1 MLLDKLNV
9 NKDLKSF
16 SIEELN
22 ILRDEIKD
30 LIIKKCSVTGGHLG
44 PNLGVIELTIAI
56 HYVFDLENDKL
67 IFDVSHQ
74 SYTHKILTERKEG
87 FIDQNKY
94 NLYSGFSN
102 FEESKYDT
110 FKLGHTSSSI
120 SLSSGLVK
128 SRELLNENYKVINV
142 IGDGSLSGG
151 EALEGLN
158 NVTSLN
164 SQYLIIVND
173 NEMSIEENKGGLY
186 KSLKDL
192 RESKGKSQN
201 NIFKAFDIDYT
212 YLEEGNDIQKL
223 INKLEEIKNINH
235 PLVLHIHTLKGKGY
249 NPSIENK
256 EKYHFAMPFDIESG
270 KFNSSSPRLSY
281 SEISYNFFSDLMNKD
296 KSVILLTSAVAYL
309 FGFTKERR
317 EKYKDQFVDCAIA
330 EAHTVSFLSG
340 LAKGNAHAYFP
351 VTCSFLQRGFDQI
364 IEDIALNDVNATLLI
379 CFGSIYSSKDVT
391 HIGIFDEIML
401 SNIPNLIY
409 LDPTS
414 KEEYLK
420 MLEYSYKEKHGP
432 LAIRVP
438 AKIVEDYYEDNT
450 DYSLINKS
458 KVVSKGK
465 EVAIFYTGNLEFLG
479 KEVEQELQ
487 NLNIKPTLIRQR
499 FLSGIDSKLIDEL
512 SKDHKLF
519 ITLEDS
525 LLSGGF
531 GEKIS
536 SYLGNKNVYSLNYGL
551 KKEFID
557 RYDINDVFYK
567 NRLHKDLILEDIKKI
582 LTK

>member
-74 SYTHKILTERKEG
+74 SYTHKILTGRKEG

-158 NVTSLN
+158 NVSLLN

-173 NEMSIEENKGGLY
+173 NEMSIEENSGGLY

-192 RESKGKSQN
+192 RESKGKSSN
-201 NIFKAFDIDYT
+201 NIFKAFNIDYM
-212 YLEEGNDIQKL
+212 YLEEGNDISKL
-223 INKLEEIKNINH
+223 IDKLEEIKNINH
-235 PLVLHIHTLKGKGY
+235 PLILHIHTLKGNGY
-249 NPSIENK
+249 LPSIKNK

-270 KFNSSSPRLSY
+270 EFINKGSRLEY
-281 SEISYNFFSDLMNKD
+281 SEISYNFFSNLMDKD

-309 FGFTKERR
+309 FGFNKERR
-317 EKYKDQFVDCAIA
+317 EKYKDQFIDTGIS

-340 LAKGNAHAYFP
+340 LGKGNLKAYYP
-351 VTCSFLQRGFDQI
+351 VTCSFLQRGFDQL
-364 IEDIALNDVNATLLI
+364 IEDFALNEINATLLV

-420 MLEYSYKEKHGP
+420 MLEYSYKENHKP

-438 AKIVEDYYEDNT
+438 YKIKEDNKEDNT
-450 DYSLINKS
+450 DYSIINKS
-458 KVVSKGK
+458 KVINKGNK
-465 EVAIFYTGNLEFLG
+465 IAIFYTGNLEFLG
-479 KEVEQELQ
+479 KEIEKEL
-487 NLNIKPTLIRQR
+487 NKININPSLIRQR
-499 FLSGIDSKLIDEL
+499 FLSGIDKELIDEL
-512 SKDHKLF
+512 ILNHDII

-525 LLSGGF
+525 LLNGGF
-531 GEKIS
+531 GEKIA
-536 SYLGNKNVYSLNYGL
+536 SYLGNKKVYSLNYGL

-557 RYDINDVFYK
+557 RYDINDIFYK
-567 NRLHKDLILEDIKKI
+567 NRLNKDLIIQDIKEI
-582 LTK
+582 LNK

>member
-1 MLLDKLNV
+1 MLLDKIKE

-16 SIEELN
+16 SIDELN

-74 SYTHKILTERKEG
+74 SYTHKILTNRKEG
-87 FIDQNKY
+87 FIDESKY

-102 FEESKYDT
+102 FDESKYDV

-120 SLSSGLVK
+120 SLSSGLAK
-128 SRELLNENYKVINV
+128 SRELKNEDYKIINV

-158 NVTSLN
+158 NVSSLS

-173 NEMSIEENKGGLY
+173 NEMSIEENKGGIY

-192 RESKGKSQN
+192 RESNGKSVN
-201 NIFKAFDIDYT
+201 NIFKAFDIDYE
-212 YLEEGNDIQKL
+212 YLEEGNDIEKL
-223 INKLEEIKNINH
+223 IKKLEEVKNINH
-235 PLVLHIHTLKGKGY
+235 PLILHIHTLKGNGY
-249 NPSIENK
+249 LPSIKNK
-256 EKYHFAMPFDIESG
+256 EKYHFAMPFNIESG
-270 KFNSSSPRLSY
+270 EFNSSSPRLPY
-281 SEISYNFFSDLMNKD
+281 SEISYNFFSNLMDKD

-309 FGFTKERR
+309 FGFNKERR
-317 EKYKDQFVDCAIA
+317 EKYKDQFVDTGIS

-340 LAKGNAHAYFP
+340 LAKGKAHAYFP

-364 IEDIALNDVNATLLI
+364 IEDLALNNVNATLLI

-391 HIGIFDEIML
+391 HIGIFDEVML

-420 MLEYSYKEKHGP
+420 MLEYSYFQNKYP

-438 AKIVEDYYEDNT
+438 AKIVEDKKEDNT
-450 DYSLINKS
+450 DYSIINKS
-458 KVVSKGK
+458 KVMNNGNDI
-465 EVAIFYTGNLEFLG
+465 AIFYTGNLEFLG
-479 KEVEQELQ
+479 KEVEEELKKI
-487 NLNIKPTLIRQR
+487 NIKPTLIRQR
-499 FLSGIDSKLIDEL
+499 FLSGIDKELLDEL
-512 SKDHKLF
+512 TLNHKIF

-525 LLSGGF
+525 LLNGGF

-557 RYDINDVFYK
+557 RYDINDIFYK
-567 NRLHKDLILEDIKKI
+567 NRLSKDLILEDIKKLLI
-582 LTK
+582 K